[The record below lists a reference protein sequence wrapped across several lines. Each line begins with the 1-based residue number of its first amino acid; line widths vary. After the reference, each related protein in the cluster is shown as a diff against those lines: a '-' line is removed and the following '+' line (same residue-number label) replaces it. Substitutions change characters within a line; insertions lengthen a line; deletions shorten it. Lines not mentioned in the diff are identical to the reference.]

1 MRQKETMRFILTVI
15 RGLENQRHLLES
27 AKFKFE
33 VQTDY
38 KNLEYFMKAQKLNK
52 RQAYWAL
59 YLSRFDFTLKH
70 ILGIKME
77 KADRLSR
84 QPDWK
89 VGVEKYNK
97 NQTLI
102 KEQWICSLVEVVIK
116 GTEIDILVKVL

>member
-1 MRQKETMRFILTVI
+1 
-15 RGLENQRHLLES
+15 
-27 AKFKFE
+27 
-33 VQTDY
+33 
-38 KNLEYFMKAQKLNK
+38 
-52 RQAYWAL
+52 
-59 YLSRFDFTLKH
+59 
-70 ILGIKME
+70 ME